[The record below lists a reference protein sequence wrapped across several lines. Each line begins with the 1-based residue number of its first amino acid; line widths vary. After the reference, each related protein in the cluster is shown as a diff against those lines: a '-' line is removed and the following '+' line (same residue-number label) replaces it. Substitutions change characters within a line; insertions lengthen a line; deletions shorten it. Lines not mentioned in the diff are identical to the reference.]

1 MNCFRESKNKITFCV
16 RFDYDHLFETSLD
29 ILKEKI
35 LPIFF
40 FFFLE
45 LIEVI
50 IFTNTY
56 KDGNI

>member
-35 LPIFF
+35 LLI

-45 LIEVI
+45 LIEVT

-56 KDGNI
+56 KDENI